1 MFTATIFK
9 EFISITD
16 QIGVIDVAQTISD
29 KPDWKKYGMDGH
41 DVGEFLQGVLPKELL
56 DQVELD
62 PESGAFF
69 CYYKLE
75 TPEQVKYDDVRKAR
89 EWMDKATK
97 HILDVFRDHARKIQE
112 KNKPQ
117 LNYTEEAEDSLFVK
131 IVNFDIQP
139 ISMTLGE
146 FRIQHEEAF
155 ESLVQ
160 EWELLSRISREE
172 AMADLLYNQTYIIE
186 KEVETFRFKTMEDYL
201 TYDPQLKTWE

>member
-29 KPDWKKYGMDGH
+29 NSDWKKYGMDGH
-41 DVGEFLQGVLPKELL
+41 DVGEFLQGVLSKELL

-75 TPEQVKYDDVRKAR
+75 TPEQVKYEDVRKAR

-97 HILDVFRDHARKIQE
+97 HILDTFYVHIRKIQA
-112 KNKPQ
+112 KNKPN
-117 LNYTEEAEDSLFVK
+117 LSYTEEAEDSLFVK
-131 IVNFDIQP
+131 LVNVDIKP
-139 ISMTLGE
+139 ITMSLGE

-155 ESLVQ
+155 ESLVK
-160 EWELLSRISREE
+160 EWELLSRVSREE
-172 AMADLLYNQTYIIE
+172 AMADLLYNETYTIE

-201 TYDPQLKTWE
+201 TYNPELKTWE